1 MKNQWTLIIGL
12 LFAIL
17 IAVFSVV
24 NVRPVSVS
32 FLFTQVQM
40 PLVLV
45 ILGSALIGAI
55 ISGSVALFKRM
66 AYQKEIKMLK
76 AEIAEKEELLRQE
89 QLRIIPRE
97 EVQER
102 DIVED
107 ATLVYPV
114 IEESSEDNKK

>member
-107 ATLVYPV
+107 GASVYPV
-114 IEESSEDNKK
+114 IEESSDRQ